1 MSAHAGSI
9 LSVQPISFGNI
20 VSDPSGDL
28 IEINASAGVAAPRVY
43 GDGRSYINGGNSG
56 LIRIKSD
63 TAGETVTLIFPGPV
77 SEAGGKATHMVEGF
91 AARSTVGPVSG
102 DGTEI
107 LDFHIGGLLC
117 IEPGQAD
124 GNFQFDITV
133 TVQFDNP

>member
-1 MSAHAGSI
+1 LSAYAGSI

-28 IEINASAGVAAPRVY
+28 IEINASAGAAAPRVY

-63 TAGETVTLIFPGPV
+63 TAGETITLFFPGSV
-77 SEAGGKATHMVEGF
+77 SEAGGKAAHTVEGL
-91 AARSTVGPVSG
+91 ATRSMAGPVIG
-102 DGTEI
+102 DGTQT

-117 IEPGQAD
+117 IEPGQTD